1 MSGKL
6 WTKTE
11 EQYLRNNYNHKSISE
26 ISKELH
32 RSYCS
37 VQAKAQ
43 KLNLCTPKEGNRRE
57 WTQEEED
64 YLEKYYEKRG
74 SDFIAKKFNR
84 SKQSIKRKAQSIGV
98 NAYVGTELYVKQ
110 ISYAFNCDS
119 RVINRWI
126 DKLGLPCREFYRGQT
141 KFRTIDVK
149 KFWKWAENHKD
160 IVPFNKYER
169 YSLLPE
175 PVWIRDAMKDNMNNN
190 HRKSISSY
198 DKMIVIR
205 MKKDGKTFKEIA
217 TALNRTEHAVK
228 HIWRSINGKEEH

>member
-1 MSGKL
+1 MTKRN
-6 WTKTE
+6 WTK
-11 EQYLRNNYNHKSISE
+11 
-26 ISKELH
+26 
-32 RSYCS
+32 
-37 VQAKAQ
+37 
-43 KLNLCTPKEGNRRE
+43 
-57 WTQEEED
+57 QEEE
-64 YLEKYYEKRG
+64 YINKFYEKRG
-74 SDFIAKKFNR
+74 VSYLAKKLNR
-84 SKQSIKRKAQSIGV
+84 TEASVKRKAQSLGH
-98 NAYVGTELYVKQ
+98 NAYICEDLYIRTVAKC
-110 ISYAFNCDS
+110 FNCDS

-126 DKLGLPCREFYRGQT
+126 DKLDLPCREFYRGQT

-198 DKMIVIR
+198 DKMTVIR